1 MAMKLLPYLKAHR
14 WRIAWALLQVLL
26 IAGFELLKPWPLQIV
41 IDNAL
46 GGKPFPIAA
55 LSSSPV
61 KLLLLACVGMVV
73 VHFGAGVLTLLHN
86 YTAIRIGQDMVNDLR
101 GALYAHL
108 QRLSLAFHS
117 RQRVGDLLYRITA
130 DSFAVQTM
138 IMNGALPILSA
149 LVLLAGMLVVLFP
162 LDPTLTV
169 LALTVVPVLF
179 ALIALFN
186 RKIVEIAG
194 DVRTTESRVYSLVQ
208 WAMSSIKLVQAF
220 TKEEE
225 EHRRFMG
232 ASRESLQATLRLYSW
247 QTLYSGTVNLVIAAG
262 TAIVVFAGAQAVI
275 SGTLS
280 IGQLIVF
287 ISYLAQLYAPINQ
300 ITQSWGLIAGARVG
314 ARKIFEI
321 LDTEPDLKDGTR
333 NFPPSGARG
342 EVAWS
347 GVDFRYRAD
356 TPILTGIELKVPAGT
371 KIAVVGPTG
380 AGKSTLLGLL
390 PRFYDPSAGSVAIDG
405 VDVREYTL
413 RSLRSQI
420 AMVLQPPLI
429 FPLSVRDNIAYGR
442 PGADD
447 AAIEQAAR
455 LAQVDDLIASLP
467 AGYDTLLGESGA
479 ALSEGEK
486 QRITIA
492 RALLRDAPILILDE
506 PTSALDVTTEALV
519 MAGIERLM
527 VGRTTFIIAHRLSTV
542 RRCDR
547 ILVLHGGAIVEQ
559 GTLSELLRLN
569 GFFAEYYRTQFAPE
583 EEHDRAG
590 RASGLKSFRGFG
602 ETSDRHHKPFPRV
615 PEIVLNTGLTPTL
628 ISHSPSTA

>member
-1 MAMKLLPYLKAHR
+1 MAMKFLPYLKAHR
-14 WRIAWALLQVLL
+14 WSIAWALLQVLL

-46 GGKPFPIAA
+46 GGKPFPVAA
-55 LSSSPV
+55 LSSSPG
-61 KLLLLACVGMVV
+61 KLLVLACVGMVV
-73 VHFGAGVLTLLHN
+73 IHFGAGALTLLHN
-86 YTAIRIGQDMVNDLR
+86 YTAIRIGQNMVNDLR

-162 LDPTLTV
+162 LDPTLTM

-179 ALIALFN
+179 ALISLFN

-232 ASRESLQATLRLYSW
+232 ASQESLQATLRLYSW
-247 QTLYSGTVNLVIAAG
+247 QTLYSGTVGLVIAAG

-300 ITQSWGLIAGARVG
+300 ITQSWGLIAGARIG
-314 ARKIFEI
+314 AHRIFEI

-342 EVAWS
+342 EVAWC
-347 GVDFRYRAD
+347 GVDFSYRAD
-356 TPILTGIELKVPAGT
+356 TPILTRIELKVPAGT

-390 PRFYDPSAGSVAIDG
+390 PRFYDPSVGSVAIDG

-413 RSLRSQI
+413 KSLRSQI

-429 FPLSVRDNIAYGR
+429 FPLSVRDNVAYGR

-455 LAQVDDLIASLP
+455 LAQIDDLIASLP
-467 AGYDTLLGESGA
+467 QGYDTLLGESGA

-519 MAGIERLM
+519 MGGIERLM

-542 RRCDR
+542 RRCDS
-547 ILVLHGGAIVEQ
+547 IVVLRGGAIVEQ

-569 GFFAEYYRTQFAPE
+569 GFFAEYYRTQFAPQ
-583 EEHDRAG
+583 EEHTEQV
-590 RASGLKSFRGFG
+590 GLQ
-602 ETSDRHHKPFPRV
+602 V
-615 PEIVLNTGLTPTL
+615 
-628 ISHSPSTA
+628 

>member
-1 MAMKLLPYLKAHR
+1 MSQFTMVMKLQPYLKAHR

-61 KLLLLACVGMVV
+61 KLLFLACVGMVV
-73 VHFGAGVLTLLHN
+73 VHFGAGVLTVLHN

-101 GALYAHL
+101 SALYAHL

-117 RQRVGDLLYRITA
+117 RQRVGDLLYRLTA

-186 RKIVEIAG
+186 RKIVQIAG
-194 DVRTTESRVYSLVQ
+194 DVRITESRVYSLVQ

-262 TAIVVFAGAQAVI
+262 TAIVVFAGARAVI
-275 SGTLS
+275 SCTLS

-287 ISYLAQLYAPINQ
+287 ISYLAQLYAPINK

-314 ARKIFEI
+314 ARRIFEI
-321 LDTEPDLKDGTR
+321 LDTEPDLEDGTQS
-333 NFPPSGARG
+333 FPASGARG
-342 EVAWS
+342 EVTWS
-347 GVDFRYRAD
+347 RVSFRYRPD
-356 TPILTGIELKVPAGT
+356 TPILMGIDLKIPVGSKT
-371 KIAVVGPTG
+371 AVVGPTG

-390 PRFYDPSAGSVAIDG
+390 SRFYDPSAGSVAIDG
-405 VDVREYTL
+405 IDVREYTMK
-413 RSLRSQI
+413 SLRNQI
-420 AMVLQPPLI
+420 SMVLQPPLI

-447 AAIEQAAR
+447 PAIEKAAR

-467 AGYDTLLGESGA
+467 AGYDTLLGESGT

-492 RALLRDAPILILDE
+492 RALLRDAPILVLDE

-519 MAGIERLM
+519 MAGVERLM

-542 RRCDR
+542 RQCDR
-547 ILVLHGGAIVEQ
+547 ILVLHGGGIVEQ
-559 GTLSELLRLN
+559 GTLPELLRLN

-583 EEHDRAG
+583 QEHTEQV
-590 RASGLKSFRGFG
+590 GL
-602 ETSDRHHKPFPRV
+602 RV
-615 PEIVLNTGLTPTL
+615 
-628 ISHSPSTA
+628 

>member
-1 MAMKLLPYLKAHR
+1 MHAMVIKLLPYLKQHR
-14 WRIAWALLQVLL
+14 RSIAWALFQVLL

-41 IDNAL
+41 IDNVL
-46 GGKPFPIAA
+46 SGKPFPIAA
-55 LSSSPV
+55 LSASPGI
-61 KLLLLACVGMVV
+61 LLLLASVGIVF
-73 VHFGAGVLTLLHN
+73 VHFGAGALTLLHN
-86 YTAIRIGQDMVNDLR
+86 YTGIRIGQNMVNDLR
-101 GALYAHL
+101 GTLYAHL

-162 LDPTLTV
+162 LDPALTI

-179 ALIALFN
+179 VLISLFN
-186 RKIVEIAG
+186 RRIIEIAG

-208 WAMSSIKLVQAF
+208 WAMSSIKVVQAF

-247 QTLYSGTVNLVIAAG
+247 QTLYSGTVNLVIAGG
-262 TAIVVFAGAQAVI
+262 TALVVFAGARAVI

-280 IGQLIVF
+280 IGQLIIF

-314 ARKIFEI
+314 ARRIFEI
-321 LDTEPDLKDGTR
+321 IDTEPDLEDGTQS
-333 NFPPSGARG
+333 FPASGARG
-342 EVAWS
+342 EITWS
-347 GVDFRYRAD
+347 GVSFRYRPD
-356 TPILTGIELKVPAGT
+356 TPILAGIDLKVPAGSKT
-371 KIAVVGPTG
+371 AVVGPTG

-413 RSLRSQI
+413 RSLRNQI
-420 AMVLQPPLI
+420 GMVLQPPLI

-442 PGADD
+442 PGAGDS
-447 AAIEQAAR
+447 AIEQAAR
-455 LAQVDDLIASLP
+455 LARIDDLIASLP

-479 ALSEGEK
+479 SLSEGEK

-492 RALLRDAPILILDE
+492 RALLRNAPILILDE

-519 MAGIERLM
+519 IAGIEGLM
-527 VGRTTFIIAHRLSTV
+527 AGRTTFIIAHRLSTV
-542 RRCDR
+542 QRCDR
-547 ILVLHGGAIVEQ
+547 IVVLRGGLIVEQ
-559 GTLSELLRLN
+559 GTLPELLQHD
-569 GFFAEYYRTQFAPE
+569 GFFAEYYRVQFAPQE
-583 EEHDRAG
+583 ARAERI
-590 RASGLKSFRGFG
+590 RA
-602 ETSDRHHKPFPRV
+602 EV
-615 PEIVLNTGLTPTL
+615 
-628 ISHSPSTA
+628 